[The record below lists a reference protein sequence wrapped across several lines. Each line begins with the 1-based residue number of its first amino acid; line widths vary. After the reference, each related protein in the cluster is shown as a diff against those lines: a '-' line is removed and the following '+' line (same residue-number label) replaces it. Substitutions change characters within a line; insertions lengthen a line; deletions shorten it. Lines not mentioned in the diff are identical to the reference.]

1 MNCKQLIL
9 LQFSNPR
16 NYPYSAIIL
25 WYVNKYFIIFTKMKL
40 FSKAIKLLLLTFVLV
55 LSFSQSILGQ
65 VDSLMQVLETEMIKK
80 QVYDDQKMQRIEA
93 YKQMAAKSSTN
104 PKQAFLY
111 YSNLIEE
118 FEKFSFDSTLF
129 YIDKN
134 IKIANSLKNDS
145 LMNESK
151 LYLSATLANVG
162 RSKEA
167 EDVLKQ
173 IDSKNLSKELFIKYC
188 NTARRLYED
197 LSFYAITQDGA
208 EKYTELYN
216 LYKDTLL
223 NVVDSNS
230 YIYLSIL
237 EKDLLD
243 DRELEESLKVNS
255 QILKNIEPNSK
266 QFSVVTFYRSLIY
279 DLMGDEEKEKEYLM
293 ISAISDIRASIKD
306 NASLTTLAKVLYSEG
321 KIRKAHKYIQ
331 NAYDDA
337 IFYNSRLRFLEISKI
352 LSLITASYQEISE
365 NQKSTLKDYLVLISS
380 LSFVLLITIAL
391 IVRQV
396 KKLSATRNGLKDS
409 NQQLNH
415 ANQDLKQAKSKLEKL
430 YTDLSEANHVKEQY
444 IASFLSIHSDYIDKI
459 DKYQNV
465 VRRLLTSRKYD
476 ELYKRVT
483 SQEVI
488 DAEVKEFYA
497 TFDQAFLSIYPDFIS
512 KFNELLLD
520 EEKIELKENE
530 ILNTELRIFAL
541 IRLGI
546 KDSSNIA
553 RLLRYSVNTIYNYRV
568 KIKNKAKVDR
578 EEFEKLIQEID
589 AFENTSS

>member
-1 MNCKQLIL
+1 MI
-9 LQFSNPR
+9 
-16 NYPYSAIIL
+16 
-25 WYVNKYFIIFTKMKL
+25 L
-40 FSKAIKLLLLTFVLV
+40 FSKAFKLLFLTFVFMFCYSQFA
-55 LSFSQSILGQ
+55 LSQ
-65 VDSLMQVLETEMIKK
+65 VDSLMQVLETEMTKK
-80 QVYDDQKMQRIEA
+80 QIYDDEKMQRIEA
-93 YKQMAAKSSTN
+93 YKQLASKSSAD
-104 PKQAFLY
+104 PKQVFLY

-134 IKIANSLKNDS
+134 LKIANTLDNNVLLS
-145 LMNESK
+145 ESK
-151 LYLSATLANVG
+151 LHLSATLANVG

-173 IDSKNLSKELFIKYC
+173 IDTKQLSKELFIKYC
-188 NTARRLYED
+188 NTARKLYED

-208 EKYTELYN
+208 EKYSELYN

-223 NVVDSNS
+223 NIVDSNS
-230 YIYLSIL
+230 YIHLSIL

-243 DRELEESLKVNS
+243 DRNLEESLKVNS
-255 QILKNIEPNSK
+255 QMLKGIEPNSK

-279 DLMGDEEKEKEYLM
+279 DLMGNKEKEKEYLM
-293 ISAISDIRASIKD
+293 ISAISDIKASIKD
-306 NASLTTLAKVLYSEG
+306 NASLTTLAKVLYNEG
-321 KIRKAHKYIQ
+321 KIEKAHQYIQ

-352 LSLITASYQEISE
+352 LSLITASYQEISDA
-365 NQKSTLKDYLVLISS
+365 QKSTLKEYLIWISS
-380 LSFVLLITIAL
+380 LSFVLLITVAL
-391 IVRQV
+391 IVRQN

-409 NQQLNH
+409 NQQLNE
-415 ANQDLKQAKSKLEKL
+415 ANQDLQQAKSKLEKL

-465 VRRLLTSRKYD
+465 VRRLLTNRKYE

-488 DAEVKEFYA
+488 DAEVKEFYS
-497 TFDQAFLSIYPDFIS
+497 TFDQAFLSIYPDFII
-512 KFNELLLD
+512 KFNELLIE

-589 AFENTSS
+589 AFENTNK